1 MWDERYNSAEYA
13 FGTEPNDFLVSAV
26 DRLPGGRILCLGEG
40 EGRNA
45 VWLAERGFDVTAV
58 DASRVGLDKAL
69 RLAEERG
76 VTLKTVHADLDD
88 YVIEPMAW
96 DAVVSIFCHLP
107 PPLRRR
113 VHGDVVGGLKPG
125 GAFLL
130 EAYTPAQLSFGTGG
144 PPTLE
149 LMMDLETLRRE
160 LEGLELTHAGELVRT
175 IHEGEYHNGQGA
187 VVQIL
192 GIKPGC

>member
-69 RLAEERG
+69 RLAEDRR
-76 VTLKTVHADLDD
+76 VTLRLCSA
-88 YVIEPMAW
+88 
-96 DAVVSIFCHLP
+96 
-107 PPLRRR
+107 
-113 VHGDVVGGLKPG
+113 
-125 GAFLL
+125 LL
-130 EAYTPAQLSFGTGG
+130 CAL
-144 PPTLE
+144 
-149 LMMDLETLRRE
+149 
-160 LEGLELTHAGELVRT
+160 
-175 IHEGEYHNGQGA
+175 
-187 VVQIL
+187 
-192 GIKPGC
+192 